1 MSKRVSIMPSESPLS
16 YQKNAIRIIIP
27 GEVIPSSNSFYSIH
41 WASRKR
47 LIKQWYV
54 WLRHYSKPEDWIEQ
68 PKVKFNVSII
78 RYSPRLIEDL
88 ANLIHSADKLIL
100 DNIKSKVLRRLPL
113 GRKLNGKPSYSLRPY
128 ITTGLIFD
136 DSVNYVD
143 FKCIQIKTNTKHK
156 KMEIIVER
164 I

>member
-1 MSKRVSIMPSESPLS
+1 MPSESPLS

-41 WASRKR
+41 WATRKR

-54 WLRHYSKPEDWIEQ
+54 WLRQYSKPEDWTEQ
-68 PKVKFNVSII
+68 PKVKFKVAII
-78 RYSPRLIEDL
+78 RYSPRLIEDE
-88 ANLIHSADKLIL
+88 ANLIHAADKLIL
-100 DNIKSKVLRRLPL
+100 DNIKSKVLRRIPMGIKPN
-113 GRKLNGKPSYSLRPY
+113 GRPRFSLKPFV
-128 ITTGLIFD
+128 TKGLIYD
-136 DSVNYVD
+136 DAFNYVE

-164 I
+164 INE